1 MTFSEICNWL
11 TARQAIPQE
20 RHYSEHG
27 RTDETTVT
35 YANGDTYHQITTYI
49 GYSDFDRCH
58 TESYI
63 NGECVRSADLRYENF
78 GWKEIKTA

>member
-1 MTFSEICNWL
+1 MSFVQICNWI

-20 RHYSEHG
+20 RRYSEHG

-78 GWKEIKTA
+78 GWKEA

>member
-1 MTFSEICNWL
+1 MTFNEICDWIM
-11 TARQAIPQE
+11 ARQAIPQE
-20 RHYSEHG
+20 RRYSEHG
-27 RTDETTVT
+27 RTDETAVK
-35 YANGDTYHQITTYI
+35 YANGDTYRQTITYI
-49 GYSDFDRCH
+49 GRSDFDRIH

>member
-1 MTFSEICNWL
+1 MTFEQICNWI

-20 RHYSEHG
+20 HRYSEHG

-49 GYSDFDRCH
+49 GHSDFDRCH

-63 NGECVRSADLRYENF
+63 NGECVRNADLRYENF
-78 GWKEIKTA
+78 RWMEA